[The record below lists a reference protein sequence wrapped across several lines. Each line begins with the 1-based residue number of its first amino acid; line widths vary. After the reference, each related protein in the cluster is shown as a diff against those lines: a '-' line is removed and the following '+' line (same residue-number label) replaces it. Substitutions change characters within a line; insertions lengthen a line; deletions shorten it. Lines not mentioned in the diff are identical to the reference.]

1 MTPQTERPMFYW
13 QKNLTFQML
22 VCPIFMIINQK
33 YKMKFVLIISI
44 TVYINSIFAQC
55 EDGEYSTIGVLDDIN
70 EEIYNDDESVNAY
83 SIFNWTSDDVN
94 RILSGN
100 GIPNHEVGTFPNS
113 NNPNSISEQSVN
125 EVFSLCPT
133 IVSESGEP
141 VGGPAGAIAY
151 AINSVKFDP
160 ATAGRCNDQGECSL
174 AQGQGNWNI
183 EALGHETFDFGDDMN
198 HAHVQPNG
206 QYHYHGMPELL
217 IDFLGDD
224 QGMTLVG
231 WAADGFPVYA
241 KYGYSD
247 PNDSASD
254 LIALQP
260 SWKLKENPDEGRP
273 DTLTALVGGPGQGT
287 TNPNIPIPMGAF
299 TQDFEYEEGYG
310 DLDECNG
317 RMGVTPEFPN
327 GIYYYMVTDD
337 FPYFTRCLKGELT
350 AGGGGVV
357 PDCDDV
363 PPGNPCCGDGIC
375 GGPETE
381 NNCPEDCAV
390 GNIGPSLIN
399 FSIYGDTVNTS
410 QESIRIGFV
419 LTAEDGED
427 YLSSYILRLIING
440 GPPNG
445 GEILESSG
453 FFTEGEMSSSIAS
466 TIEIPMATTEGN
478 WNIRIILEDDLGAIT
493 NLGPNDLASLNF
505 QNYIYVSNTI
515 LGSNYENMP
524 NQYLLYQN
532 YPNPFNPITTL
543 RYNVPEK
550 ILVRISIFDI
560 SGNLIKMLVNEVK
573 NAGFYSARW
582 GAINDNG
589 QPVSA
594 GVYFYKIQAGNF
606 VDTKKMILLK

>member
-13 QKNLTFQML
+13 QKSLTFPIL
-22 VCPIFMIINQK
+22 ACPIFMIINQK

-44 TVYINSIFAQC
+44 TVYLNLIFAQC

-100 GIPNHEVGTFPNS
+100 GIPNHEVGTFPNA
-113 NNPNSISEQSVN
+113 NNPNSISEQNVN

-217 IDFLGDD
+217 IDFLGDN

-231 WAADGFPVYA
+231 WASDGFPVYA

-254 LIALQP
+254 LVALQP

-287 TNPNIPIPMGAF
+287 TNPNKPIPLGAF

-317 RMGVTPEFPN
+317 RIGVTPEFPN
-327 GIYYYMVTDD
+327 GIYYYVVTDE
-337 FPYFTRCLKGELT
+337 FPFFTRCLKGDFDN
-350 AGGGGVV
+350 AGGGDV
-357 PDCDDV
+357 PDCNEV

-381 NNCPEDCAV
+381 NNCPEDCAT
-390 GNIGPSLIN
+390 GNTGPSLIN

-419 LTAEDGED
+419 LTAEDSED

-453 FFTEGEMSSSIAS
+453 SFDEGEMSSSIAS

-493 NLGPNDLASLNF
+493 NLGPNDLANLNF

-524 NQYLLYQN
+524 NQYLLHQN

-543 RYNVPEK
+543 RYNIPEK
-550 ILVRISIFDI
+550 IFVSISIFDI

-573 NAGFYSARW
+573 NAGFYSEIW
-582 GAINDNG
+582 GAINNNG

-594 GVYFYKIQAGNF
+594 GVYFYKIYAGNF